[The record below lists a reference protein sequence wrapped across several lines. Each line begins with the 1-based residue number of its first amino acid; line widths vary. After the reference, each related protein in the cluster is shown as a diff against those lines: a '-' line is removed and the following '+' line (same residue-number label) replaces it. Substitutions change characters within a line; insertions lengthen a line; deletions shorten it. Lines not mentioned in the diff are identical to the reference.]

1 MNQKESAQ
9 PARHIMELFF
19 CFIMCVWAFVKRR
32 WLGQRMEAFTA
43 GRQEGAVAQC
53 RAALWWD
60 KAVPVPVPPCLFCS
74 ALVGTAWDSHCHT
87 ACPRKMG
94 EACTAIHYADCKPH
108 KAKYLKAVMFPVLSL
123 NFQKNDVKMN
133 HANTV
138 LLYCE
143 ATYYKGCMV

>member
-1 MNQKESAQ
+1 
-9 PARHIMELFF
+9 
-19 CFIMCVWAFVKRR
+19 
-32 WLGQRMEAFTA
+32 
-43 GRQEGAVAQC
+43 
-53 RAALWWD
+53 
-60 KAVPVPVPPCLFCS
+60 
-74 ALVGTAWDSHCHT
+74 
-87 ACPRKMG
+87 MG